1 MCQIDSEPSKP
12 ACCPPPPVSPVLEE
26 HFMPLVS
33 LRESGL
39 GEGNMLSITQN
50 NICLPARALRTINKI
65 RQRTKATVP
74 LLPPHVCFSFSSL
87 CSLPFCFSSFAST
100 MQTFSGLS
108 SPPLLRELA
117 HKPLLMHSWQHTC
130 LPRHKH
136 THGCVN

>member
-1 MCQIDSEPSKP
+1 MCAKSILNLQSQLVAHRHQLASYWRSTL
-12 ACCPPPPVSPVLEE
+12 CP
-26 HFMPLVS
+26 S
-33 LRESGL
+33 LRDSGL
-39 GEGNMLSITQN
+39 GEGNMLSITQ

-130 LPRHKH
+130 LLRHKH